1 MKPRQNPLIDLAAVA
16 GYSFYLLSHVVFS
29 ALVVP
34 VFLVLY
40 PFGRLRHI
48 FIRRVFGWYVHFL
61 THVYLPLLRVYRI
74 AEISGFEQADN
85 HRPAVYVAN
94 HRSRIDGPFLL
105 GIIRG
110 AGVLIKTNYARNPL
124 YTGLVKYLDF
134 VSVDSR
140 AFNSLLDALEDA
152 KRLLSQGKNLLVF
165 PEGTRSLTGRL
176 LPFRDM
182 AFRIAMAAR
191 VPVIPVVIHSD
202 VPFMGKRRGSLF
214 PGKTFTFTV
223 RCLEPLYAGPD
234 DRPADLAERAAAAI
248 EKELVGLD
256 TDTPWQIDARN
267 AERAIKPRRY
277 GAAGM

>member
-1 MKPRQNPLIDLAAVA
+1 MTFRKNLPVDFAAVA

-40 PFGRLRHI
+40 PFGRLRHA
-48 FIRRVFGWYVHFL
+48 FIRRVFRWYVRFL
-61 THVYLPLLRVYRI
+61 TQVYLPLLHVYRVE
-74 AEISGFEQADN
+74 EISGVERAGE
-85 HRPAVYVAN
+85 HEPAVYVAN

-105 GIIRG
+105 GLIPN
-110 AGVLIKTNYARNPL
+110 AGVLIKTTYAKNPL
-124 YTGLVKYLDF
+124 YAGLVKYLDF

-152 KRLLSQGKNLLVF
+152 KRLISQGKNLLVF

-182 AFRIAMAAR
+182 AFRIAMAAH

-202 VPFMGKRRGSLF
+202 MPFMGKQRGSLF
-214 PGKTFTFTV
+214 PGETFTFSV
-223 RCLEPLYAGPD
+223 RCLEPLYAQPN
-234 DRPADLAERAAAAI
+234 DRPADLADRAAAAI
-248 EKELVGLD
+248 EEELVKLD
-256 TDTPWQIDARN
+256 SGTPWQTDARRT
-267 AERAIKPRRY
+267 ERVPKRRRY
-277 GAAGM
+277 SAAGM